1 MFAGYYEQ
9 PRDVDEVIELV
20 GLGEKRDARVKT
32 LSGGQKRRLD
42 LGVALV
48 GDPDLVFLDE
58 PTTGFDPTARRTAW
72 DLVRSLRSL
81 GKTILLT
88 THYLDEAQQLAD
100 RVAVI
105 REGQLVRIG
114 TPHEL
119 IGVAPKVEI
128 RYREGRARRR
138 RRDRRADARA
148 RRADRRGGRRGAGA
162 RGARGAAAD
171 PRGRLPRPRRRR
183 RRATVSVLV
192 HELRMQQLMFWR
204 NRESAVFVFVFPPM
218 LFLLLGAVYDGTIDG
233 VPAADRLLV
242 GMLGYGCANTA
253 FGGLAITLVVR
264 RELGILKRLRAT
276 PLPAATYLAAVLV
289 STLIVF
295 FLQMLLTVAL
305 GLLLYDA
312 QGAESW
318 FAVVPVLLLGGI
330 AFAGLGFGVASLI
343 RSAEGSSAVVN
354 LIILPMAF
362 LSGSFGPTSGY
373 PQVLQT
379 IADVLPLTYL
389 IDLIEASYLHGE
401 PLTDDPGA
409 RRGARRLG
417 RRGVRRRG
425 PALRLGAARA
435 LTAAPPS
442 TERWGLAYLS
452 LPTFTWPVRL
462 LTSRRRCRPRRRR
475 AVGARARRGAGAR
488 RRGRSRRRG
497 PVDRPG
503 RPSSRRGRSD
513 AIAARPRSATERRS

>member
-1 MFAGYYEQ
+1 M
-9 PRDVDEVIELV
+9 
-20 GLGEKRDARVKT
+20 
-32 LSGGQKRRLD
+32 
-42 LGVALV
+42 
-48 GDPDLVFLDE
+48 
-58 PTTGFDPTARRTAW
+58 
-72 DLVRSLRSL
+72 SL
-81 GKTILLT
+81 
-88 THYLDEAQQLAD
+88 
-100 RVAVI
+100 
-105 REGQLVRIG
+105 
-114 TPHEL
+114 
-119 IGVAPKVEI
+119 
-128 RYREGRARRR
+128 
-138 RRDRRADARA
+138 
-148 RRADRRGGRRGAGA
+148 
-162 RGARGAAAD
+162 
-171 PRGRLPRPRRRR
+171 
-183 RRATVSVLV
+183 LV

-289 STLIVF
+289 STLLVF

-379 IADVLPLTYL
+379 VADVLPLTYL

-401 PLTDDPGA
+401 PLTDDPAAVAVLVAWGVAGYAVAA
-409 RRGARRLG
+409 RRFGWEPR
-417 RRGVRRRG
+417 
-425 PALRLGAARA
+425 
-435 LTAAPPS
+435 
-442 TERWGLAYLS
+442 ER
-452 LPTFTWPVRL
+452 
-462 LTSRRRCRPRRRR
+462 
-475 AVGARARRGAGAR
+475 
-488 RRGRSRRRG
+488 
-497 PVDRPG
+497 
-503 RPSSRRGRSD
+503 
-513 AIAARPRSATERRS
+513 